1 LNLGLVFHV
10 ISLPSHYIKHMCT
23 IEKADIPRSMQEV
36 DIACLKVGIYV
47 ALQTKPMFTHC
58 EKSVNKV
65 NEWTRMTF

>member
-1 LNLGLVFHV
+1 
-10 ISLPSHYIKHMCT
+10 MCT